1 MIDFF
6 KESEKLLTE
15 LPTLRRAVDN
25 LIARK
30 SDLAKMAKEKPAE
43 NKRKNAAL
51 DTNEKIYL
59 EHCLTGRQIGF
70 TKATIAG
77 IESALEQLGSEDRA
91 ILKFWYIDHKSKE
104 QILEDM
110 HIESLS
116 TLYAL
121 RNKAVKRFTMLYF
134 GANL

>member
-1 MIDFF
+1 VIDFF

-30 SDLAKMAKEKPAE
+30 SDLAKMAKGKPAE

-70 TKATIAG
+70 TKTTIAG

-91 ILKFWYIDHKSKE
+91 ILTLWYIDRKSKE

-110 HIESLS
+110 HVESLS
-116 TLYAL
+116 TLYSL
-121 RNKAVKRFTMLYF
+121 RNRAVKRFTMLYF
-134 GANL
+134 GA

>member
-43 NKRKNAAL
+43 NKRKNATL

-70 TKATIAG
+70 TKSTIAA
-77 IESALEQLGSEDRA
+77 IENALEQLGSEDRV
-91 ILKFWYIDHKSKE
+91 ILKFWYIEHKSKE

-116 TLYAL
+116 TLYSL
-121 RNKAVKRFTMLYF
+121 RNRAVKRFTMLYF
-134 GANL
+134 GA